1 MEYAMEK
8 INEKIEKWTRKTIFW
23 KWREDNADKWND
35 WAGLGNECVTA
46 EELID

>member
-23 KWREDNADKWND
+23 KWRKDNADK
-35 WAGLGNECVTA
+35 
-46 EELID
+46 